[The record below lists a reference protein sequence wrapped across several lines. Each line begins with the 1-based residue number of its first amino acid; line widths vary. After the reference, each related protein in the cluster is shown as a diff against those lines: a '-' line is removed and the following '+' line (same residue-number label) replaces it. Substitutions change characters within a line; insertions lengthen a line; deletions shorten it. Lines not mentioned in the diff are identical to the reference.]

1 MNEIQNRNVLS
12 TNEAVA
18 RSKLEG
24 IPIAETAL
32 RRWIKD
38 GTLKVAYSGKKA
50 LIYWP
55 NVVKL
60 LCGESAEDKCVTN
73 CTIEAKVHS
82 ANC

>member
-1 MNEIQNRNVLS
+1 MNEIQNRNLLS

-24 IPIAETAL
+24 IPITETAL

-38 GTLKVAYSGKKA
+38 GTLKVAYTGRKA

-55 NVVKL
+55 NLVKL
-60 LCGESAEDKCVTN
+60 LCGESV
-73 CTIEAKVHS
+73 
-82 ANC
+82 